1 MSFFSRTPKYR
12 SSVGVL
18 DCARGSLGATL
29 VSFSGEAG
37 QYTPRYHISV
47 RFDATSGTPAYLENL
62 HSALHTLH
70 LSAPDLKRLR
80 VFFSPSYG
88 VTRSYLLTK
97 TFESPTQIT
106 RGHLSQLT
114 EEASSLFKQ
123 DEPTVAQ
130 APLLYAVGSVRVNGY
145 QVSSPIVMQGKS
157 LELSITV
164 WSCPELTALLLP
176 IITEIWGSRM
186 TVEYFPENL
195 ALTQAIV
202 HAFPL
207 GPKNFLVAAIG
218 DESSIIS
225 TWWHGALI
233 ASASLSLGKRAVVD
247 RVSRALNVSP
257 DDALAF
263 LRNQNETPEK
273 LSSVLQA
280 VLVPLVKSWSTEME
294 SVPQSLL
301 EKHFVPETVYLVSDE
316 PALISLGDAAL
327 KDPSLS
333 GFTFSTALA
342 TLSAVTP
349 GGKECKTVRSGGTY
363 DDIRLML
370 FGHFCASIDEVRYG
384 EYFLLSQTYV

>member
-1 MSFFSRTPKYR
+1 MSFFSRAPKYR
-12 SSVGVL
+12 SPVGVL
-18 DCARGSLGATL
+18 DCTRGSLGAAL
-29 VSFSGEAG
+29 VSFSGETG

-70 LSAPDLKRLR
+70 LSAPDMRRLR

-88 VTRSYLLTK
+88 ASHSYLLTK

-114 EEASSLFKQ
+114 EEAFSLFKL
-123 DEPTVAQ
+123 DEPTYTQ
-130 APLLYAVGSVRVNGY
+130 ASLLHAVGSVRVNGY
-145 QVSSPIVMQGKS
+145 RVSSPIAMQGKS

-164 WSCPELTALLLP
+164 WSCSELATLLLP
-176 IITEIWGSRM
+176 IIHEVWGSQV
-186 TVEYFPENL
+186 TVEYFPEDL
-195 ALTQAIV
+195 ALTHAIV

-207 GPKNFLVAAIG
+207 GPKNFLVATIG
-218 DESSIIS
+218 DESSTIS

-233 ASASLSLGKRAVVD
+233 TSASLFLGKRAVVD

-263 LRNQNETPEK
+263 LRDRDKTPEK
-273 LSSVLQA
+273 LLSVFQA
-280 VLVPLVKSWSTEME
+280 VLVPLVKSWSTEMG
-294 SVPQSLL
+294 SVPKSLR
-301 EKHFVPETVYLVSDE
+301 EKHFVPGTIYLVSDE
-316 PALISLGDAAL
+316 PALISLVDAAL
-327 KDPSLS
+327 KNPSLS

-349 GGKECKTVRSGGTY
+349 GGKECKTVRTGGTY
-363 DDIRLML
+363 DDLRLML
-370 FGHFCASIDEVRYG
+370 FGHFCASIDEIRYG
-384 EYFLLSQTYV
+384 EYFLLGQTYV